1 MFSAVN
7 LEIII
12 QCRTVMTHCHVTIC
26 LINDWFKVENG
37 YCLNCKQNT
46 RKFQAKPNMLT
57 FCESN
62 VLFITST
69 LSQAQSASTG
79 IPDSS
84 CSREANSIQIQNDTE
99 SIFCWNCKF
108 GKKNKE
114 KWSENPFRHWHHKLP
129 RIPKTPA
136 SICRTLSLAEPK
148 SEACQCAHLSWCRR
162 SPRRF
167 VCWKTPGSW
176 GKRGSS

>member
-1 MFSAVN
+1 MN

-37 YCLNCKQNT
+37 YCLNCKQNA
-46 RKFQAKPNMLT
+46 RKFQAKPNMRT

-79 IPDSS
+79 IPVALARSKL
-84 CSREANSIQIQNDTE
+84 NSNFQNETE

-108 GKKNKE
+108 GKKNE
-114 KWSENPFRHWHHKLP
+114 V
-129 RIPKTPA
+129 KTLLDIDIIKQVNKQA
-136 SICRTLSLAEPK
+136 NWVKNRCVHAVSLIKAVK
-148 SEACQCAHLSWCRR
+148 N
-162 SPRRF
+162 
-167 VCWKTPGSW
+167 
-176 GKRGSS
+176 